1 MIAPLRYASCLRSFL
16 HLSTFLGLFAVF
28 ACASS
33 KADPPAGDAGASGT
47 SGSSGTGGTGGRIGN
62 DGGAAS
68 SGGSAAGPSAGQGG
82 AQAAGAGG
90 SGAMAG
96 SATGGGSSGGAG
108 GSGPVVPKTRAA
120 CMAPERYPNLF
131 TEVLGVSAEDVQ
143 AKMTSTVQQL
153 FHGTAD
159 DQAIYFELSSNP
171 SQAYVQDIYN
181 NDVRSEG
188 QSYGMFVAVQMN
200 MKTEFDKLWAYAKS
214 CMQQPSGVFAWQ
226 MNVNS
231 CTPISRGQAPD
242 GDEYFAEALRLA
254 SKRWGDDGDVDYG
267 AEARKV
273 MAGVAQQDFVSNPG
287 IVKFSQNSNF
297 SDPSY
302 VLPLFYSE
310 WACFDTANATLWK
323 TATSYARTYFQKVIN
338 AKTGLAPYQAN
349 FDGSVYSNGNTFNAD
364 SWRVPMN
371 VMADYAYNGV
381 GTWQATYAATSA
393 AFWVSQNLAT
403 YGGYY
408 TLDGTPS
415 GSYHGPG
422 LAGINAMLAYGLST
436 ADATPFLQAA
446 WDTGAPTGQFRYY
459 DGTLYM
465 LSMLYLTG
473 TFSLLY

>member
-1 MIAPLRYASCLRSFL
+1 M
-16 HLSTFLGLFAVF
+16 
-28 ACASS
+28 
-33 KADPPAGDAGASGT
+33 AGV
-47 SGSSGTGGTGGRIGN
+47 GGTGGQGGGAGRSGN
-62 DGGAAS
+62 AGGAAS
-68 SGGSAAGPSAGQGG
+68 GGGSGAGPSAGEGG
-82 AQAAGAGG
+82 TQTAGMGG
-90 SGAMAG
+90 SGATAG
-96 SATGGGSSGGAG
+96 SAAAGAASTGGAG
-108 GSGPVVPKTRAA
+108 GPGPFVPTTRAA
-120 CMAPERYPNLF
+120 CTAPDRYPNLF
-131 TEVLGVSAEDVQ
+131 TEVLGLPAEDVQ

-153 FHGTAD
+153 FHGTPD
-159 DQAIYFELSSNP
+159 DQAIYFELSSDP
-171 SQAYVQDIYN
+171 SQAYVQDIYS

-188 QSYGMFVAVQMN
+188 QSYGMFIAVQMN
-200 MKTEFDKLWAYAKS
+200 MKTEFDKLWAYAKA

-254 SKRWGDDGDVDYG
+254 SKRWGDDGAVDYA

-273 MAGVAQQDFVSNPG
+273 MAAVAQQDFVNDPA

-323 TATSYARTYFQKVIN
+323 NATSYGRTYFQKVVN
-338 AKTGLAPYQAN
+338 AKTGLAPYQSN
-349 FDGSVYSNGNTFNAD
+349 FDGSAYSAGNTFNAD
-364 SWRVPMN
+364 AWRVPMN
-371 VMADYAYNGV
+371 VMADYVYNGV
-381 GTWQATYAATSA
+381 GTWPATYAATHS

-415 GSYHGPG
+415 SSYHGPG
-422 LAGINAMLAYGLST
+422 LAGVNAMLAFGLSA
-436 ADATPFLQAA
+436 ADAKPFLQAA

-473 TFSLLY
+473 TFSLFY